1 MEKTVDIC
9 VVGAAGSGMA
19 AAIVAKQNG
28 VKNVLLLEKNAA
40 PGGCT
45 VMSAGM
51 MGIDTPVQRRFGVK
65 LDKDEYF
72 KKMMMITNWR
82 CDAKLVRKWINGS
95 GENFEWLEDLGC
107 SYQFCTTESADMR
120 YFNCTHHRMGEWD
133 GEKWVMK
140 MQGPILVKALRE
152 ACASCGVELMT
163 KTRARHL
170 LTGEGGKVVGL
181 EAESEDGPVTI
192 HAKAVILATGSISS
206 NEELI
211 ARFMNSD
218 EYKGMRVMSGIPHN
232 TGDGLI
238 MAEEIG
244 AAEGRV
250 GVLFIG
256 PHNHYPYASEVMS
269 VLLRRPQNIKVNQ
282 NGERFTDE
290 SIPFTNEFGWQMSQ
304 SVDMQPGKKCFA
316 IMSQR
321 FVEELQAGTEAIPK
335 RHDTGCQIDNP
346 ASFGPPCP
354 VEKGQ
359 DPLTWKERIVDH
371 IRYEEERGHAKVCQ
385 TLEEA
390 AEFISCDPAV
400 LKKTIAHYNECCARG
415 YDDEFLKDKDYLD
428 PIDKAPYYVMLGNS
442 GIDSLLGGLKI
453 DNCQRVMNKDG
464 RPIPGLYAA
473 GIMCSGW
480 FNDAYELFGS
490 EMSWT
495 IYSGRSAGKEA
506 ADFVNT

>member
-1 MEKTVDIC
+1 MEKTVDLC
-9 VVGAAGSGMA
+9 VVGAAGSGMS
-19 AAIVAKQNG
+19 AAIVARQNG
-28 VKNVLLLEKNAA
+28 VGSVLLLEKNAA

-72 KKMMMITNWR
+72 RKMMQITNWR

-107 SYQFCTTESADMR
+107 AYQFCTTESADLR
-120 YFNCTHHRMGEWD
+120 KFNPTHHRMGEWD

-140 MQGPILVKALRE
+140 MQGPVLVRTLRE
-152 ACASCGVELMT
+152 ACASYGVELMT

-170 LTGEGGKVVGL
+170 IQGDDGAVVGL
-181 EAESEDGPVTI
+181 EAEGPDGPITV
-192 HAKAVILATGSISS
+192 HAKAVVLATGSVSS
-206 NEELI
+206 NQELI
-211 ARFMNSD
+211 RHFMNSD
-218 EYKGMRVMSGIPHN
+218 EYKDMRVMSGIPHN

-244 AAEGRV
+244 AAEGRI

-256 PHNHYPYASEVMS
+256 PHNHYPNASEVMS
-269 VLLRRPQNIKVNQ
+269 VMLRRPQNIKVNQ

-290 SIPFTNEFGWQMSQ
+290 SIPFTNEYGWMMSQ
-304 SVDMQPGKKCFA
+304 SVDMQPCKKSYA

-321 FVEELQAGTEAIPK
+321 YLDQIQAGTDVLPP
-335 RHDTGCQIDNP
+335 RHDTGCQIDAP

-354 VEKGQ
+354 VEKDQ
-359 DPLTWKERIVDH
+359 DPATWKTRIVEH
-371 IRYEEERGHAKVCQ
+371 LRYEQEQGRARICQ
-385 TLEEA
+385 TLDEA
-390 AEFISCDPAV
+390 AAFIGCEPETLRQTV
-400 LKKTIAHYNECCARG
+400 EHYNEGCARR
-415 YDDEFLKDKDYLD
+415 YDDEFLKDPDYLL
-428 PIDKAPYYVMLGNS
+428 PIDQAPYYVMRGNS
-442 GIDSLLGGLKI
+442 GIDTLLGGLKI
-453 DNCQRVMNKDG
+453 DNHQRVMNTEG
-464 RPIPGLYAA
+464 RPIAGLYAA
-473 GIMCSGW
+473 GVMCSGW

-495 IYSGRSAGKEA
+495 IYSGRTAGKEA
-506 ADFVNT
+506 AEFIGA